1 MCVRVRACM
10 CGVGKEGETERE
22 SGERDLCNQMIG
34 GGGGAVEFNLCKTLR
49 KGRTLKGKFY
59 FSNKERYENRLL
71 VLA

>member
-34 GGGGAVEFNLCKTLR
+34 GGGGGWSSISVRPSVKV
-49 KGRTLKGKFY
+49 GP
-59 FSNKERYENRLL
+59 SKENSIFPTKRDMRIDCLF
-71 VLA
+71 